1 MKKDIIVEIYNE
13 HVSIEE
19 DLANLPTIGSV
30 IKIEERNTSCR
41 RGNTKVR
48 EGIYRV
54 QDVLQN
60 NQLMTVVNTKT
71 NVRTSFSFF
80 DMLRNKSIRW
90 EPVENNENDSFI

>member
-41 RGNTKVR
+41 RGNTKVH
-48 EGIYRV
+48 EGIYKV
-54 QDVLQN
+54 KDVLKS
-60 NQLMTVVNTKT
+60 NQMMTVVNTKT
-71 NVRTSFSFF
+71 NVRTSYTFF
-80 DMLRNKSIRW
+80 DMLRSKAIKW
-90 EPVENNENDSFI
+90 EPVENKEKDTSI